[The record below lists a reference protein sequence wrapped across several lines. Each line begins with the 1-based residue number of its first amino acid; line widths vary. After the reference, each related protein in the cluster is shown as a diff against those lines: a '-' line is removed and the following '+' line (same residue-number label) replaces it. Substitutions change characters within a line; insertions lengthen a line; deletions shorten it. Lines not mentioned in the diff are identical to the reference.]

1 MRTKF
6 TQNQCHNDSKLPI
19 TPDPR
24 PPKHVSLAR
33 VPNPQDISYPYLI
46 AIWSKNPKNHT
57 SCEPSMFQRR
67 LNHFE
72 IAQFSNYLQLN
83 PKARP
88 VISSSDQKA
97 NRSFDAIFPSK
108 LVQLSSRS
116 SSSGLPTGRGGEH
129 SHRFDD
135 LIFMTGHRVISRG
148 DSSSFRR
155 GI

>member
-1 MRTKF
+1 MIEKRFAYEIYTKSMSQWF
-6 TQNQCHNDSKLPI
+6 KVTNYLNHNHTRS
-19 TPDPR
+19 R

-33 VPNPQDISYPYLI
+33 VPNPQDISYPHLI

-97 NRSFDAIFPSK
+97 NRSFDAQFFLPNSSNWA
-108 LVQLSSRS
+108 LVRPRLVFQ
-116 SSSGLPTGRGGEH
+116 PGGAANT
-129 SHRFDD
+129 
-135 LIFMTGHRVISRG
+135 LIGSTT
-148 DSSSFRR
+148 
-155 GI
+155 